1 MYALT
6 HIYIHPPYARL
17 TEYRSFSMTFGPL
30 SRVFGHSWCLP
41 FSYMRMYLVW
51 AHSLH
56 GTGRC
61 WVCKWMIVWSYY
73 QICSKTW
80 LLISQNMR
88 KMLYFV
94 ACYIDDACNMCAC
107 HSLVWQ
113 AAKKDR
119 LQPVRNGLLP
129 VSQKRVSKHGWEL
142 WCLWERQAWVLN
154 SEAEIP
160 GVTGKVCGV
169 NVWRE
174 RWGQRCEV

>member
-1 MYALT
+1 MYVYALT

-17 TEYRSFSMTFGPL
+17 TEYRSFSMTLGPL

-41 FSYMRMYLVW
+41 FSYIRMYLVR

-119 LQPVRNGLLP
+119 LQPVKNGLLP
-129 VSQKRVSKHGWEL
+129 VSQKEFPNMGVSCDVFEKDRHEFL
-142 WCLWERQAWVLN
+142 ILRLRFQA
-154 SEAEIP
+154 S
-160 GVTGKVCGV
+160 
-169 NVWRE
+169 
-174 RWGQRCEV
+174 QMRCAV